1 MVILLPLLQM
11 ELFEPV
17 FADGDGLTVIT
28 TEFVFVHP
36 VAVTV
41 SVKV

>member
-1 MVILLPLLQM
+1 MVAATGR
-11 ELFEPV
+11 EF
-17 FADGDGLTVIT
+17 TVT
-28 TEFVFVHP
+28 VTEFDFWHP